1 MMRGRYLAAAVS
13 AKVCDRFMLSAILTT
28 IAALVVL
35 GVLAVVIFRVRSQ
48 SSHARTS
55 SRMRVKSVTSVGIA
69 AETPKTSVSSGSGA
83 SFGGSSISG
92 EGLRSRFVAVG
103 VIAAGVFS
111 ALAVR
116 LFGLQVLNS
125 ASYSEE
131 AQNNLYTTV
140 NTPAP
145 RGVIYDSQGVALVAN
160 RQVQTVLADADVVD
174 NPDVL
179 LRLSSLLG
187 IPYEVV
193 RSRILDS
200 SSGAQSQRVVASDV
214 KLRDIA
220 YISEH
225 RDAFPGVTTQV
236 RTTRSYPYAALA
248 AHVLGYTG
256 TASEED
262 LKNAAEGRDIESGD
276 AVGKSG
282 VEQTYDAL
290 IAGDHGQRILVTD
303 ATGVIQQVVAETDP
317 AKGNDVYLTI
327 DARVQY
333 VADLALQE
341 AVTGG
346 TGTAASCVVIDVE
359 TGGIVAMSN
368 YPTYEPERFIGGIS
382 QDTWDAYQTE
392 ESHYPLMNR
401 AIAGTYPAAS
411 CFKAFTGLAGLT
423 YGFADTKRTW
433 DCTGTWTGFG
443 DEFPQDCW
451 LETGH
456 GPITFREGVIE
467 SCDTVFY
474 EIAKDFY
481 NARGT
486 LGNEAM
492 QDFIKEFGYAAST
505 HIDLSG
511 EAEGRIPTPQW
522 KQEYFKDVP
531 EEAQWLPGDMS
542 NMVIGQG
549 YVLVTPVQVAR
560 AYAAVATGRL
570 LRPHLLKE
578 VKNSLGETVLSFE
591 TIEDYHPEVDPSLLA
606 VMQDALHGVATENSS
621 VAADFGQYSWSAAAK
636 TGTAEVA
643 GKQDMAW
650 FSCYAPYEQPKFAL
664 ALCLEEGGSGGTT
677 GSPIAARIM
686 DAAIRCSEGTFDQQ
700 ITPIAAGSVGGQEAP
715 SDDEED
721 NSDEETEE

>member
-1 MMRGRYLAAAVS
+1 
-13 AKVCDRFMLSAILTT
+13 MLSAILTT

-48 SSHARTS
+48 SSRTRTS
-55 SRMRVKSVTSVGIA
+55 DRMRVKSATSVGIA
-69 AETPKTSVSSGSGA
+69 AETPKTSNTSGSGV
-83 SFGGSSISG
+83 SFGGSSVNPDS
-92 EGLRSRFVAVG
+92 LRNRFLAVG
-103 VIAAGVFS
+103 VLAAGVFG
-111 ALAVR
+111 ALGVR
-116 LFGLQVLNS
+116 LFGLQILDS
-125 ASYSEE
+125 ATYSEE
-131 AQNNLYTTV
+131 AQENLYTTV
-140 NTPAP
+140 STPAP
-145 RGVIYDSQGVALVAN
+145 RGVIYDSQGVALVTN
-160 RQVQTVLADADVVD
+160 RQVQTVLADADVAE
-174 NPDVL
+174 NSDVL

-187 IPYEVV
+187 IPYEIV

-225 RDAFPGVTTQV
+225 RDAFPGITTQV
-236 RTTRSYPYAALA
+236 RTTRTYPYGALA

-256 TASEED
+256 TASEDD
-262 LKNAAEGRDIESGD
+262 LNNAAEGRGIQSGD

-303 ATGVIQQVVAETDP
+303 ASGAVQQVVAETDP
-317 AKGNDVYLTI
+317 SKGNDVYLTI
-327 DARVQY
+327 DARVQH
-333 VADLALQE
+333 VADVALQE

-346 TGTAASCVVIDVE
+346 TGTAAACVVIDVQ

-423 YGFADTKRTW
+423 YGFADTTRTW

-443 DEFPQDCW
+443 DEFPQKCW

-456 GPITFREGVIE
+456 GYITFREGVIE

-486 LGNEAM
+486 IGNEAM

-505 HIDLSG
+505 NIDLSG

-522 KQEYFKDVP
+522 KQEYFRDVP

-549 YVLVTPVQVAR
+549 YVLVTPIQVAR
-560 AYAAVATGRL
+560 AYAAVATGKL

-578 VKNSLGETVLSFE
+578 VRNSLGETVMSFE
-591 TIEDYHPEVDPSLLA
+591 TVEDYHPDVDESLLA

-650 FSCYAPYEQPKFAL
+650 FSCYAPYEEPRFAL
-664 ALCLEEGGSGGTT
+664 SLCLEEGGSGGTT

-686 DAAIRCSEGTFDQQ
+686 DAAIRSLDGSLDEQ
-700 ITPIAAGSVGGQEAP
+700 ITAIPATGVNEQSSSSSSN

-721 NSDEETEE
+721 SEE

>member
-1 MMRGRYLAAAVS
+1 
-13 AKVCDRFMLSAILTT
+13 MLSAILTT

-48 SSHARTS
+48 SSHSRTS
-55 SRMRVKSVTSVGIA
+55 DRMRVKSVTSVGIS
-69 AETPKTSVSSGSGA
+69 AETPKTSISSGSGA
-83 SFGGSSISG
+83 AFGGTSVSG
-92 EGLRSRFVAVG
+92 EGLRNRFIAVG
-103 VIAAGVFS
+103 VLAAGVFG

-145 RGVIYDSQGVALVAN
+145 RGVIYDSQGVALVSN

-174 NPDVL
+174 NPDVI

-236 RTTRSYPYAALA
+236 RTTRSYPYGALA

-262 LKNAAEGRDIESGD
+262 LNNAAEGRDIESGD

-303 ATGVIQQVVAETDP
+303 ATGVIQRVVAETDP
-317 AKGNDVYLTI
+317 SKGNDVYLTI

-333 VADLALQE
+333 VADTALKE

-346 TGTAASCVVIDVE
+346 TGTAAACVVIDVE

-401 AIAGTYPAAS
+401 SIAGTYPAAS

-423 YGFADTKRTW
+423 YGFADTTRTW

-456 GPITFREGVIE
+456 GSITFREGVIE

-481 NARGT
+481 DARGT
-486 LGNEAM
+486 IGNEAM

-549 YVLVTPVQVAR
+549 YVLVTPIQVAR

-578 VKNSLGETVLSFE
+578 VRNSLGETVLTFE
-591 TIEDYHPEVDPSLLA
+591 TVEDYHPEVDSALLE
-606 VMQDALHGVATENSS
+606 VMQDALHGVATENAS
-621 VAADFGQYSWSAAAK
+621 VSADFGKYSWSAAAK

-686 DAAIRCSEGTFDQQ
+686 DAAIRCSEGTFDQK
-700 ITPIAAGSVGGQEAP
+700 IAPISATEVAGAEDTTDGE
-715 SDDEED
+715 DDSSSGDDSEE
-721 NSDEETEE
+721 

>member
-1 MMRGRYLAAAVS
+1 
-13 AKVCDRFMLSAILTT
+13 MLSAILTT

-48 SSHARTS
+48 SSRTRTS
-55 SRMRVKSVTSVGIA
+55 DRMRVKSVTSVGIA
-69 AETPKTSVSSGSGA
+69 AETPKTSNTSGSGV
-83 SFGGSSISG
+83 SFGGSSVNPDS
-92 EGLRSRFVAVG
+92 LRNRFLAVG
-103 VIAAGVFS
+103 VLAAGVFG
-111 ALAVR
+111 ALGVR
-116 LFGLQVLNS
+116 LFGLQILDS
-125 ASYSEE
+125 ATYSEE
-131 AQNNLYTTV
+131 AQENLYTTV
-140 NTPAP
+140 STPAP
-145 RGVIYDSQGVALVAN
+145 RGVIYDSQGVALVTN
-160 RQVQTVLADADVVD
+160 RQVQTVLADADVAE
-174 NPDVL
+174 NSDVL

-187 IPYEVV
+187 IPYEIV

-225 RDAFPGVTTQV
+225 RDAFPGITTQV
-236 RTTRSYPYAALA
+236 RTTRTYPYGALA

-256 TASEED
+256 TASEDD
-262 LKNAAEGRDIESGD
+262 LNNAAEGRDIQSGD

-303 ATGVIQQVVAETDP
+303 ASGAVQQVVAETDP
-317 AKGNDVYLTI
+317 SKGNDVYLTI
-327 DARVQY
+327 DARVQH
-333 VADLALQE
+333 VADVALQE

-346 TGTAASCVVIDVE
+346 TGTAAACVVIDVQ

-423 YGFADTKRTW
+423 YGFADTTRTW

-443 DEFPQDCW
+443 DEFPQKCW

-456 GPITFREGVIE
+456 GYITFREGVIE

-486 LGNEAM
+486 IGNEAM

-505 HIDLSG
+505 NIDLSG

-522 KQEYFKDVP
+522 KQEYFRDVP

-549 YVLVTPVQVAR
+549 YVLVTPIQVAR
-560 AYAAVATGRL
+560 AYAAVATGKL

-578 VKNSLGETVLSFE
+578 VRNSLGETVMSFE
-591 TIEDYHPEVDPSLLA
+591 TVEDYHPDVDESLLA

-650 FSCYAPYEQPKFAL
+650 FSCYAPYEEPRFAL
-664 ALCLEEGGSGGTT
+664 SLCLEEGGSGSTT

-686 DAAIRCSEGTFDQQ
+686 DAAIRSLDGSLDEQ
-700 ITPIAAGSVGGQEAP
+700 ITAIPATGVNEQSSSSSSN

-721 NSDEETEE
+721 SEE

>member
-1 MMRGRYLAAAVS
+1 
-13 AKVCDRFMLSAILTT
+13 MLSAILTT

-48 SSHARTS
+48 SSRTRTS
-55 SRMRVKSVTSVGIA
+55 DRMRVKSVTSVGIA
-69 AETPKTSVSSGSGA
+69 AETPKTSNTSGSGV
-83 SFGGSSISG
+83 SFGGSSVNPDS
-92 EGLRSRFVAVG
+92 LRNRFLAVG
-103 VIAAGVFS
+103 VLAAGVFG
-111 ALAVR
+111 ALGVR
-116 LFGLQVLNS
+116 LFGLQILDS
-125 ASYSEE
+125 ATYSEE
-131 AQNNLYTTV
+131 AQENLYTTV
-140 NTPAP
+140 STPAP
-145 RGVIYDSQGVALVAN
+145 RGVIYDSQGVALVTN
-160 RQVQTVLADADVVD
+160 RQVQTVLADADVAD
-174 NPDVL
+174 NSDVL

-187 IPYEVV
+187 IPYEIV

-225 RDAFPGVTTQV
+225 RDAFPGITTQV
-236 RTTRSYPYAALA
+236 RTTRTYPYGALA

-256 TASEED
+256 TASEDD
-262 LKNAAEGRDIESGD
+262 LNNAAEGRGIQSGD

-303 ATGVIQQVVAETDP
+303 ASGAVQQVVAETDP
-317 AKGNDVYLTI
+317 SKGNDVYLTI
-327 DARVQY
+327 DARVQH
-333 VADLALQE
+333 VADVALQE

-346 TGTAASCVVIDVE
+346 TGTAAACVVIDVQ

-423 YGFADTKRTW
+423 YGFADTTRTW

-443 DEFPQDCW
+443 DEFPQKCW

-456 GPITFREGVIE
+456 GYITFREGVIE

-486 LGNEAM
+486 IGNEAM

-505 HIDLSG
+505 NIDLSG

-522 KQEYFKDVP
+522 KQEYFRDVP

-549 YVLVTPVQVAR
+549 YVLVTPIQVAR
-560 AYAAVATGRL
+560 AYAAVATGKL

-578 VKNSLGETVLSFE
+578 VRNSLGETVMSFE
-591 TIEDYHPEVDPSLLA
+591 TVEDYHPDVDESLLA

-650 FSCYAPYEQPKFAL
+650 FSCYAPYEEPRFAL
-664 ALCLEEGGSGGTT
+664 SLCLEEGGSGSTT

-686 DAAIRCSEGTFDQQ
+686 DAAIRSLDGSLDEQ
-700 ITPIAAGSVGGQEAP
+700 ITAIPATGVNEQSSSSSSN

-721 NSDEETEE
+721 SEE

>member
-1 MMRGRYLAAAVS
+1 
-13 AKVCDRFMLSAILTT
+13 MLSAILTT

-48 SSHARTS
+48 SSRTRTS
-55 SRMRVKSVTSVGIA
+55 DRMRVKSVTSVGIA
-69 AETPKTSVSSGSGA
+69 AETPKTSNTSGSGV
-83 SFGGSSISG
+83 SFGGSSVNPDS
-92 EGLRSRFVAVG
+92 LRNRFLAVG
-103 VIAAGVFS
+103 VLAAGVFG
-111 ALAVR
+111 ALGVR
-116 LFGLQVLNS
+116 LFGLQILDS
-125 ASYSEE
+125 ATYSEE
-131 AQNNLYTTV
+131 AQENLYTTV
-140 NTPAP
+140 STPAP
-145 RGVIYDSQGVALVAN
+145 RGVIYDSQGVALVTN
-160 RQVQTVLADADVVD
+160 RQVQTVLADADVAE
-174 NPDVL
+174 NSDVL

-187 IPYEVV
+187 IPYEIV

-225 RDAFPGVTTQV
+225 RDAFPGITTQV
-236 RTTRSYPYAALA
+236 RTTRTYPYGALA

-256 TASEED
+256 TASEDD
-262 LKNAAEGRDIESGD
+262 LNNAAKGRDIQSGD

-303 ATGVIQQVVAETDP
+303 ASGAVQQVVAETDP
-317 AKGNDVYLTI
+317 SKGNDVYLTI
-327 DARVQY
+327 DARVQH
-333 VADLALQE
+333 VADVALQE

-346 TGTAASCVVIDVE
+346 TGTAAACVVIDVQ

-423 YGFADTKRTW
+423 YGFADTTRTW

-443 DEFPQDCW
+443 DEFPQKCW

-456 GPITFREGVIE
+456 GYITFREGVIE

-486 LGNEAM
+486 IGNEAM

-505 HIDLSG
+505 NIDLSG

-522 KQEYFKDVP
+522 KQEYFRDVP

-549 YVLVTPVQVAR
+549 YVLVTPIQVAR
-560 AYAAVATGRL
+560 AYAAVATGKL

-578 VKNSLGETVLSFE
+578 VRNSLGETVMSFE
-591 TIEDYHPEVDPSLLA
+591 TVEDYHPDVDESLLA

-650 FSCYAPYEQPKFAL
+650 FSCYAPYEEPRFAL
-664 ALCLEEGGSGGTT
+664 SLCLEEGGSGGTT

-686 DAAIRCSEGTFDQQ
+686 DAAIRSLDGSLDEQ
-700 ITPIAAGSVGGQEAP
+700 ITAIPATGVNEQSSSSSSN

-721 NSDEETEE
+721 SEE

>member
-1 MMRGRYLAAAVS
+1 
-13 AKVCDRFMLSAILTT
+13 MLSAILTT

-48 SSHARTS
+48 SSRTRTS
-55 SRMRVKSVTSVGIA
+55 DRMRVKSVTSVGIA
-69 AETPKTSVSSGSGA
+69 AETPKTSNTSGSGV
-83 SFGGSSISG
+83 SFGGSSVNPDS
-92 EGLRSRFVAVG
+92 LRNRFLAVG
-103 VIAAGVFS
+103 VLAAGVFG
-111 ALAVR
+111 ALGVR
-116 LFGLQVLNS
+116 LFGLQILDS
-125 ASYSEE
+125 ATYSEE
-131 AQNNLYTTV
+131 AQENLYTTV
-140 NTPAP
+140 STPAP
-145 RGVIYDSQGVALVAN
+145 RGVIYDSQGVALVTN
-160 RQVQTVLADADVVD
+160 RQVQTVLADADVAE
-174 NPDVL
+174 NSDVL

-187 IPYEVV
+187 IPYEIV

-225 RDAFPGVTTQV
+225 RDAFPGITTQV
-236 RTTRSYPYAALA
+236 RTTRTYPYGALA

-256 TASEED
+256 TASEDD
-262 LKNAAEGRDIESGD
+262 LNNAAEGRDIQSGD

-303 ATGVIQQVVAETDP
+303 ASGAVQQVVAETDP
-317 AKGNDVYLTI
+317 SKGNDVYLTI
-327 DARVQY
+327 DARVQH
-333 VADLALQE
+333 VADVALQE

-346 TGTAASCVVIDVE
+346 TGTAAACVVIDVQ

-423 YGFADTKRTW
+423 YGFADTTRTW

-443 DEFPQDCW
+443 DEFPQKCW

-456 GPITFREGVIE
+456 GYITFREGVIE

-486 LGNEAM
+486 IGNEAM

-505 HIDLSG
+505 NIDLSG

-522 KQEYFKDVP
+522 KQEYFRDVP

-549 YVLVTPVQVAR
+549 YVLVTPIQVAR
-560 AYAAVATGRL
+560 AYAAVATGKL

-578 VKNSLGETVLSFE
+578 VRNSLGETVMSFE
-591 TIEDYHPEVDPSLLA
+591 TVEDYHPDVDESLLA

-636 TGTAEVA
+636 TGTGEVA

-650 FSCYAPYEQPKFAL
+650 FSCYAPYEEPRFAL
-664 ALCLEEGGSGGTT
+664 SLCLEEGGSGSTT

-686 DAAIRCSEGTFDQQ
+686 DAAIRSLDGSLDEQ
-700 ITPIAAGSVGGQEAP
+700 ITAIPATGVNEQSSSSSSN

-721 NSDEETEE
+721 PEE

>member
-1 MMRGRYLAAAVS
+1 
-13 AKVCDRFMLSAILTT
+13 MLSAILTT
-28 IAALVVL
+28 IAALIVL

-48 SSHARTS
+48 SSQSRTRD
-55 SRMRVKSVTSVGIA
+55 RMQVKSVTSVGISA
-69 AETPKTSVSSGSGA
+69 QTPKTSSSSGSGA
-83 SFGGSSISG
+83 SFGGTSVSG
-92 EGLRSRFVAVG
+92 EGLRNRFIAVG
-103 VIAAGVFS
+103 VLAAGVFS
-111 ALAVR
+111 ALGVR
-116 LFGLQVLNS
+116 LFGLQILES
-125 ASYSEE
+125 ATYSEE
-131 AQNNLYTTV
+131 AQANLYTTV
-140 NTPAP
+140 STPAP
-145 RGVIYDSQGVALVAN
+145 RGVIYDSQGVALVTN
-160 RQVQTVLADADVVD
+160 RQVQTVLADSEVAD
-174 NPDVL
+174 NTDVL
-179 LRLSSLLG
+179 LRLSALLG

-193 RSRILDS
+193 RSRVLDS

-236 RTTRSYPYAALA
+236 RTTRSYPYGALA

-256 TASEED
+256 TASEDD
-262 LKNAAEGRDIESGD
+262 LNNAAEGRDIQSGD

-303 ATGVIQQVVAETDP
+303 ASGVVQQVVAETDP
-317 AKGNDVYLTI
+317 TKGNDVYLTI
-327 DARVQY
+327 DARVQH
-333 VADLALQE
+333 VADVALQE
-341 AVTGG
+341 AVSGG
-346 TGTAASCVVIDVE
+346 TGTAAACVVIDVQ

-423 YGFADTKRTW
+423 YGFADTSRTW
-433 DCTGTWTGFG
+433 NCTGTWTGFG
-443 DEFPQDCW
+443 DEFPQNCW

-456 GPITFREGVIE
+456 GAITFREGVIE

-481 NARGT
+481 DARGT
-486 LGNEAM
+486 IGNEAM

-505 HIDLSG
+505 NIDLSG

-549 YVLVTPVQVAR
+549 YVLVTPIQVAR
-560 AYAAVATGRL
+560 AYAAVATGKL

-578 VKNSLGETVLSFE
+578 VRNSLGETVLSFE
-591 TIEDYHPEVDPSLLA
+591 TIEDYHPDVDPSLLA
-606 VMQDALHGVATENSS
+606 VMQDALHGVATENAS
-621 VAADFGQYSWSAAAK
+621 VSADFGQYSWSAAAK

-650 FSCYAPYEQPKFAL
+650 FSCYAPYEEPRFAL

-686 DAAIRCSEGTFDQQ
+686 DAAIQ
-700 ITPIAAGSVGGQEAP
+700 ILDGSLN
-715 SDDEED
+715 EELTVLSATEVNSSSGNTD
-721 NSDEETEE
+721 NSDNTSNEDSEE

>member
-1 MMRGRYLAAAVS
+1 
-13 AKVCDRFMLSAILTT
+13 
-28 IAALVVL
+28 
-35 GVLAVVIFRVRSQ
+35 
-48 SSHARTS
+48 SHSRTS
-55 SRMRVKSVTSVGIA
+55 DRMRVKSVTSVGIS
-69 AETPKTSVSSGSGA
+69 AETPKTSISSGSGA
-83 SFGGSSISG
+83 AFGGTSVSG
-92 EGLRSRFVAVG
+92 EGLRNRFIAVG
-103 VIAAGVFS
+103 VLAAGVFG

-145 RGVIYDSQGVALVAN
+145 RGVIYDSQGVALVSN

-174 NPDVL
+174 NPDVI

-236 RTTRSYPYAALA
+236 RTTRSYPYGALA

-256 TASEED
+256 TASEDD

-317 AKGNDVYLTI
+317 SKGNDVYLTI

-333 VADLALQE
+333 VADTALKE

-346 TGTAASCVVIDVE
+346 TGTAAACVVIDVE

-401 AIAGTYPAAS
+401 SIAGTYPAAS

-423 YGFADTKRTW
+423 YGFADTTRTW

-481 NARGT
+481 DARGT
-486 LGNEAM
+486 IGNEAM

-549 YVLVTPVQVAR
+549 YVLVTPIQVAR

-578 VKNSLGETVLSFE
+578 VRNSLGETVLTFE
-591 TIEDYHPEVDPSLLA
+591 TVEDYHPEVDSSLLE
-606 VMQDALHGVATENSS
+606 VMQDALHGVATENAS
-621 VAADFGQYSWSAAAK
+621 VSADFGKYSWSAAAK

-686 DAAIRCSEGTFDQQ
+686 DAAIRCSEGTFDQK
-700 ITPIAAGSVGGQEAP
+700 IAPISATEVAGAEDTTDSEDDSSS
-715 SDDEED
+715 SDDSEE
-721 NSDEETEE
+721 

>member
-1 MMRGRYLAAAVS
+1 
-13 AKVCDRFMLSAILTT
+13 MLSAILTT
-28 IAALVVL
+28 IAAFVVL

-48 SSHARTS
+48 SSRTRTS
-55 SRMRVKSVTSVGIA
+55 DRMRVKSVTSVGIA
-69 AETPKTSVSSGSGA
+69 AETPKTSNTSGSGV
-83 SFGGSSISG
+83 SFGGSSVNPDS
-92 EGLRSRFVAVG
+92 LRNRFLAVG
-103 VIAAGVFS
+103 VLAAGVFG
-111 ALAVR
+111 ALGVR
-116 LFGLQVLNS
+116 LFGLQILDS
-125 ASYSEE
+125 ATYSEE
-131 AQNNLYTTV
+131 AQENLYTTV
-140 NTPAP
+140 STPAP
-145 RGVIYDSQGVALVAN
+145 RGVIYDSQGVALVTN
-160 RQVQTVLADADVVD
+160 RQVQTVLADADVAE
-174 NPDVL
+174 NSDVL

-187 IPYEVV
+187 IPYEIV

-225 RDAFPGVTTQV
+225 RDAFPGITTQV
-236 RTTRSYPYAALA
+236 RTTRTYPYGALA

-256 TASEED
+256 TASEDD
-262 LKNAAEGRDIESGD
+262 LNNAAEGRGIQSGD

-303 ATGVIQQVVAETDP
+303 ASGAVQQVVAETDP
-317 AKGNDVYLTI
+317 SKGNDVYLTI
-327 DARVQY
+327 DARVQH
-333 VADLALQE
+333 VADVALQE

-346 TGTAASCVVIDVE
+346 TGTAAACVVIDVQ

-423 YGFADTKRTW
+423 YGFADTTRTW

-443 DEFPQDCW
+443 DEFPQKCW

-456 GPITFREGVIE
+456 GYITFREGVIE

-486 LGNEAM
+486 IGNEAM

-505 HIDLSG
+505 NIDLSG

-522 KQEYFKDVP
+522 KQEYFRDVP

-549 YVLVTPVQVAR
+549 YVLVTPIQVAR
-560 AYAAVATGRL
+560 AYAAVATGKL

-578 VKNSLGETVLSFE
+578 VRNSLGETVMSFE
-591 TIEDYHPEVDPSLLA
+591 TVEDYHPDVDESLLA

-650 FSCYAPYEQPKFAL
+650 FSCYAPYEEPRFAL
-664 ALCLEEGGSGGTT
+664 SLCLEEGGSGGTT

-686 DAAIRCSEGTFDQQ
+686 DAAIRSLDGSLDEQ
-700 ITPIAAGSVGGQEAP
+700 ITAIPATGVNEQSSSSSSN

-721 NSDEETEE
+721 SEE

>member
-1 MMRGRYLAAAVS
+1 
-13 AKVCDRFMLSAILTT
+13 MLSAILTT

-48 SSHARTS
+48 SSRTRTS
-55 SRMRVKSVTSVGIA
+55 DRMRVKSVTSVGIA
-69 AETPKTSVSSGSGA
+69 AETPKTSNTSGSGV
-83 SFGGSSISG
+83 SFGGSSVNPDS
-92 EGLRSRFVAVG
+92 LRNRFLAVG
-103 VIAAGVFS
+103 VLAAGVFG
-111 ALAVR
+111 ALGVR
-116 LFGLQVLNS
+116 LFGLQILDS
-125 ASYSEE
+125 ATYSEE
-131 AQNNLYTTV
+131 AQENLYTTV
-140 NTPAP
+140 STPAP
-145 RGVIYDSQGVALVAN
+145 RGVIYDSQGVALVTN
-160 RQVQTVLADADVVD
+160 RQVQTVLADADVAE
-174 NPDVL
+174 NSDVL

-187 IPYEVV
+187 IPYEIV

-225 RDAFPGVTTQV
+225 RDAFPGITTQV
-236 RTTRSYPYAALA
+236 RTTRTYPYGALA

-256 TASEED
+256 TASKDD
-262 LKNAAEGRDIESGD
+262 LNNAAEGRDIQSGD

-303 ATGVIQQVVAETDP
+303 ASGAVQQVVAETDP
-317 AKGNDVYLTI
+317 SKGNDVYLTI
-327 DARVQY
+327 DARVQH
-333 VADLALQE
+333 VADVALQE

-346 TGTAASCVVIDVE
+346 TGTAAACVVIDVQ

-423 YGFADTKRTW
+423 YGFADTTRTW

-443 DEFPQDCW
+443 DEFPQKCW

-456 GPITFREGVIE
+456 GYITFREGVIE

-486 LGNEAM
+486 IGNEAM

-505 HIDLSG
+505 NIDLSG

-522 KQEYFKDVP
+522 KQEYFRDVP

-549 YVLVTPVQVAR
+549 YVLVTPIQVAR
-560 AYAAVATGRL
+560 AYAAVATGKL

-578 VKNSLGETVLSFE
+578 VRNSLGETVMSFE
-591 TIEDYHPEVDPSLLA
+591 TVEDYHPDVDESLLA

-650 FSCYAPYEQPKFAL
+650 FSCYAPYEEPRFAL
-664 ALCLEEGGSGGTT
+664 SLCLEEGGSGGTT

-686 DAAIRCSEGTFDQQ
+686 DAAIRSLDGSLDEQ
-700 ITPIAAGSVGGQEAP
+700 ITAIPATGVNEQSSSSSSN

-721 NSDEETEE
+721 SEE

>member
-317 AKGNDVYLTI
+317 SKGNDVYLTI

-621 VAADFGQYSWSAAAK
+621 VAADFGKYSWSAAAK

-700 ITPIAAGSVGGQEAP
+700 ITPIAAGSVEGRETP

>member
-1 MMRGRYLAAAVS
+1 
-13 AKVCDRFMLSAILTT
+13 MLSAILTT

-48 SSHARTS
+48 SSRTRTS
-55 SRMRVKSVTSVGIA
+55 DRMRVKSVTSVGIG
-69 AETPKTSVSSGSGA
+69 AETPKTSNTSGSGV
-83 SFGGSSISG
+83 SFGGSSVNPDS
-92 EGLRSRFVAVG
+92 LRNRFLAVG
-103 VIAAGVFS
+103 VLAAGVFG
-111 ALAVR
+111 ALGVR
-116 LFGLQVLNS
+116 LFGLQILDS
-125 ASYSEE
+125 ATYSEE
-131 AQNNLYTTV
+131 AQENLYTTV
-140 NTPAP
+140 STPAP
-145 RGVIYDSQGVALVAN
+145 RGVIYDSQGVALVTN
-160 RQVQTVLADADVVD
+160 RQVQTVLADADVAE
-174 NPDVL
+174 NSDVL

-187 IPYEVV
+187 IPYEIV

-225 RDAFPGVTTQV
+225 RDAFPGITTQV
-236 RTTRSYPYAALA
+236 RTTRTYPYGALA

-256 TASEED
+256 TASEDD
-262 LKNAAEGRDIESGD
+262 LNNAAEGRGIQSGD

-303 ATGVIQQVVAETDP
+303 ASGAVQQVVAETDP
-317 AKGNDVYLTI
+317 SKGNDVYLTI
-327 DARVQY
+327 DARVQH
-333 VADLALQE
+333 VADVALQE

-346 TGTAASCVVIDVE
+346 TGTAAACVVIDVQ

-423 YGFADTKRTW
+423 YGFADTTRTW

-443 DEFPQDCW
+443 DEFPQKCW

-456 GPITFREGVIE
+456 GYITFREGVIE

-486 LGNEAM
+486 IGNEAM

-505 HIDLSG
+505 NIDLSG

-522 KQEYFKDVP
+522 KQEYFRDVP

-549 YVLVTPVQVAR
+549 YVLVTPIQVAR
-560 AYAAVATGRL
+560 AYAAVATGKL

-578 VKNSLGETVLSFE
+578 VRNSLGETVMSFE
-591 TIEDYHPEVDPSLLA
+591 TVEDYHPDVDESLLA

-636 TGTAEVA
+636 TGTGEVA

-650 FSCYAPYEQPKFAL
+650 FSCYAPYEEPRFAL
-664 ALCLEEGGSGGTT
+664 SLCLEEGGSGSTT

-686 DAAIRCSEGTFDQQ
+686 DAAIRSLDGSLDEQ
-700 ITPIAAGSVGGQEAP
+700 ITAIPATGVNEQSSSSSSN

-721 NSDEETEE
+721 SEE

>member
-1 MMRGRYLAAAVS
+1 
-13 AKVCDRFMLSAILTT
+13 MLSAILTT
-28 IAALVVL
+28 IVALVVL

-48 SSHARTS
+48 SSRTRTS
-55 SRMRVKSVTSVGIA
+55 DRMRVKSVTSVGIA
-69 AETPKTSVSSGSGA
+69 AETPKTSNTSGSGV
-83 SFGGSSISG
+83 SFGGSSVNPDS
-92 EGLRSRFVAVG
+92 LRNRFLAVG
-103 VIAAGVFS
+103 VLAAGVFG
-111 ALAVR
+111 ALGVR
-116 LFGLQVLNS
+116 LFGLQILDS
-125 ASYSEE
+125 ATYSEE
-131 AQNNLYTTV
+131 AQENLYTTV
-140 NTPAP
+140 STPAP
-145 RGVIYDSQGVALVAN
+145 RGVIYDSQGVALVTN
-160 RQVQTVLADADVVD
+160 RQVQTVLADADVAE
-174 NPDVL
+174 NSDVL

-187 IPYEVV
+187 IPYEIV

-225 RDAFPGVTTQV
+225 RDAFPGITTQV
-236 RTTRSYPYAALA
+236 RTTRTYPYGALA

-256 TASEED
+256 TASEDD
-262 LKNAAEGRDIESGD
+262 LNNAAEGRGIQSGD

-303 ATGVIQQVVAETDP
+303 ASGAVQQVVAETDP
-317 AKGNDVYLTI
+317 SKGNDVYLTI
-327 DARVQY
+327 DARVQH
-333 VADLALQE
+333 VADVALQE

-346 TGTAASCVVIDVE
+346 TGTAAACVVIDVQ

-423 YGFADTKRTW
+423 YGFADTTRTW

-443 DEFPQDCW
+443 DEFPQKCW

-456 GPITFREGVIE
+456 GYITFREGVIE

-486 LGNEAM
+486 IGNEAM

-505 HIDLSG
+505 NIDLSG

-522 KQEYFKDVP
+522 KQEYFRDVP

-549 YVLVTPVQVAR
+549 YVLVTPIQVAR
-560 AYAAVATGRL
+560 AYAAVATGKL

-578 VKNSLGETVLSFE
+578 VRNSLGETVMSFE
-591 TIEDYHPEVDPSLLA
+591 TVEDYHPDVDESLLA

-650 FSCYAPYEQPKFAL
+650 FSCYAPYEEPRFAL
-664 ALCLEEGGSGGTT
+664 SLCLEEGGSGGTT

-686 DAAIRCSEGTFDQQ
+686 DAAIRSLDGSLDEQ
-700 ITPIAAGSVGGQEAP
+700 ITAIPATGVNEQSSSSSSN

-721 NSDEETEE
+721 SEE

>member
-1 MMRGRYLAAAVS
+1 
-13 AKVCDRFMLSAILTT
+13 MLSAILTT

-48 SSHARTS
+48 SSRTRTS
-55 SRMRVKSVTSVGIA
+55 DRMRVKSVTSVGIA
-69 AETPKTSVSSGSGA
+69 AETPKTSNTSGSGV
-83 SFGGSSISG
+83 SFGGSSVNPDS
-92 EGLRSRFVAVG
+92 LRNRFLAVG
-103 VIAAGVFS
+103 VLAAGVFG
-111 ALAVR
+111 ALGVR
-116 LFGLQVLNS
+116 LFGLQILDS
-125 ASYSEE
+125 ATYSEE
-131 AQNNLYTTV
+131 AQENLYTTV
-140 NTPAP
+140 STPAP
-145 RGVIYDSQGVALVAN
+145 RGVIYDSQGVALVTN
-160 RQVQTVLADADVVD
+160 RQVQTVLADADVAE
-174 NPDVL
+174 NSDVL

-187 IPYEVV
+187 IPYEIV

-225 RDAFPGVTTQV
+225 RDAFPGITTQV
-236 RTTRSYPYAALA
+236 RTTRTYPYGALA

-256 TASEED
+256 TASEDD
-262 LKNAAEGRDIESGD
+262 LNNAAEGRGIQSGD

-303 ATGVIQQVVAETDP
+303 ASGAVQQVVAETDP
-317 AKGNDVYLTI
+317 SKGNDVYLTI
-327 DARVQY
+327 DARVQH
-333 VADLALQE
+333 VADVALKE

-346 TGTAASCVVIDVE
+346 TGTAAACVVIDVQ

-423 YGFADTKRTW
+423 YGFADTTRTW

-443 DEFPQDCW
+443 DEFPQKCW

-456 GPITFREGVIE
+456 GYITFREGVIE

-486 LGNEAM
+486 IGNEAM

-505 HIDLSG
+505 NIDLSG

-522 KQEYFKDVP
+522 KQEYFRDVP

-549 YVLVTPVQVAR
+549 YVLVTPIQVAR
-560 AYAAVATGRL
+560 AYAAVATGKL

-578 VKNSLGETVLSFE
+578 VRNSLGETVMSFE
-591 TIEDYHPEVDPSLLA
+591 TVEDYHPDVDESLLA

-650 FSCYAPYEQPKFAL
+650 FSCYAPYEEPRFAL
-664 ALCLEEGGSGGTT
+664 SLCLEEGGSGGTT

-686 DAAIRCSEGTFDQQ
+686 DAAIRSLDGSLDEQ
-700 ITPIAAGSVGGQEAP
+700 ITAIPATGVNEQSSSSSSN

-721 NSDEETEE
+721 SEE